1 MKKII
6 RRFIFTNL
14 ILFCLV
20 WFMPNVTFG
29 YPVWANFQW
38 SIFYNFI
45 PTILFASLIFT
56 ILHSIVKPIL
66 KLFAFPFN
74 FLTFGLLY
82 FFIDV
87 LIFWLLI
94 YFVPTLQIT
103 PLSAFGYDFN
113 YLTSFLITVTAFNI
127 AQNIIFAI
135 F

>member
-1 MKKII
+1 
-6 RRFIFTNL
+6 
-14 ILFCLV
+14 
-20 WFMPNVTFG
+20 MPNVSFG
-29 YPVWANFQW
+29 YPVGANFQW
-38 SIFYNFI
+38 SVFYQYI

-74 FLTFGLLY
+74 LLTFGLLY

-87 LIFWLLI
+87 FIFWLLV

-103 PLSAFGYDFN
+103 ALSAFGYNFN
-113 YLTSFLITVTAFNI
+113 YFTSFLITVVVFNFV
-127 AQNIIFAI
+127 QNIIFAI